1 MNARRPLLTAS
12 VLLSLGLAD
21 CTSTTTDNFQNPPAG
36 PPATCTVNTAVV
48 GCTGGSVGYTCA
60 GDRPDDGDNNLVCD
74 DGTPGAVGMTIYC
87 CAPFGQ
93 YWNDCT
99 LFTSVP
105 GCVGESFGFSC
116 AGPESPADADSSLAC
131 SAGTM
136 SDEGATLY
144 CCNSVVLPP
153 ACAADRTVQGCEGST
168 IGYSCAGGATPTQL
182 DPSLACTPGDGG
194 GGFCCALS
202 AQ

>member
-1 MNARRPLLTAS
+1 MNARRLLLTAS
-12 VLLSLGLAD
+12 VPLSLGLAD
-21 CTSTTTDNFQNPPAG
+21 CTSTTTDNFQNPPQG
-36 PPATCTVNTAVV
+36 PPMSCAVNTAVA

-60 GDRPDDGDNNLVCD
+60 SDRPDDGDSNLVCD
-74 DGTPGAVGMTIYC
+74 DGTPGAIGMTVYC

-116 AGPESPADADSSLAC
+116 AGPESPSDADASLAC
-131 SAGTM
+131 SGGTM
-136 SDEGATLY
+136 SDEGAMLY

-153 ACAADRTVQGCEGST
+153 ACAANPTVTGCEGAS

-182 DPSLACTPGDGG
+182 DAALACTPGSA
-194 GGFCCALS
+194 GGFCCALT